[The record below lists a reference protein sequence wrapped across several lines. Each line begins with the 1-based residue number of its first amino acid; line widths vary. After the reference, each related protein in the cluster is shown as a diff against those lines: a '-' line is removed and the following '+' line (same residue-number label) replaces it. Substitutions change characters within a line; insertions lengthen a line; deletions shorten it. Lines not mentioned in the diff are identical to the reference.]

1 LKQRIGRLLD
11 PLPTGCEETQMSAH
25 GPLLTLLATALL
37 ALVLGL
43 MFGERVVRALFW
55 IAA

>member
-1 LKQRIGRLLD
+1 
-11 PLPTGCEETQMSAH
+11 MSTH
-25 GPLLTLLATALL
+25 GPLLALPATVLL